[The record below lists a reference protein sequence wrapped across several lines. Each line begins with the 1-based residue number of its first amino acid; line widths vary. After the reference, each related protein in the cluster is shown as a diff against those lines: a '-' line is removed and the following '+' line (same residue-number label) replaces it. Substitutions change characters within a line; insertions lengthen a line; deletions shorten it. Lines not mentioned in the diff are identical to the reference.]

1 MNDAPD
7 EASRMSDRDAAN
19 VARRH
24 EDERKRAADDVA
36 DRNRK
41 AHEAAVRSRA
51 ERDIL
56 REDLKRGLSF

>member
-1 MNDAPD
+1 
-7 EASRMSDRDAAN
+7 MSDRDAAN

-41 AHEAAVRSRA
+41 AHEAAVRSRT